1 MFKSCSVPA
10 RRKPSPPSSIAET
23 EVTCDSLLSALRN
36 VFIDTKIDED
46 GDLCVTDGLKWPIWI
61 KLDREARVV
70 ELHSYV
76 EFAPENMQS
85 LGAIANRCNA
95 NYCYAQFY
103 AQTSKNRIH
112 ASAFYFYD
120 DMILL
125 KQFERL
131 MRYFAST
138 VYEAA
143 YDELLV
149 PSDDEARSE
158 VINLY

>member
-1 MFKSCSVPA
+1 MFRSCSMPA
-10 RRKPSPPSSIAET
+10 RRKPSAPSSIPED
-23 EVTCDSLLSALRN
+23 ELTCESLRLALRN
-36 VFIDTKIDED
+36 VLIDAKIDED
-46 GDLCVTDGLKWPIWI
+46 GDLYVTDGLKWPIWI
-61 KLDREARVV
+61 SLDRDAPVV

-76 EFAPENMQS
+76 EFVPENMQS

-95 NYCYAQFY
+95 IYCFAQFY

-131 MRYFAST
+131 MRYFSST

-149 PSDDEARSE
+149 PTEGEARSE

>member
-1 MFKSCSVPA
+1 MIMSFSAPA
-10 RRKPSPPSSIAET
+10 RRKPSPPSSIPEA
-23 EVTCDSLLSALRN
+23 EVTCDSLRSALRN
-36 VFIDTKIDED
+36 VFFNAEIDED

-70 ELHSYV
+70 ELHSHI

-95 NYCYAQFY
+95 TYCYAQFY
-103 AQTSKNRIH
+103 AKSSKDRVY
-112 ASAFYFYD
+112 AFAFHFYD

-125 KQFERL
+125 KQFERQT
-131 MRYFAST
+131 RYFAST

-149 PSDDEARSE
+149 PTVGEERSQ